1 MKYKYILFDLDGT
14 LTDPRVG
21 ITKSVQYALEKTGIK
36 EVALRE
42 LERFIGPPLKESFME
57 FYSYDEQTVI
67 TAIKYYREYF
77 QEQGIFEN
85 EVYQG
90 IADLLDQLT
99 EQGTIN
105 VVATSKPTV
114 FAERIIEYFGLK
126 KYFHSIVGSNLD
138 GTRSSKAEII
148 SYIIAKL
155 NINTME
161 DMVMIGD
168 RKHDVVGAQRN
179 NIDSIGVSYGYG
191 TIEELRSVN
200 PTFIVDSISELSKLL
215 VQ

>member
-36 EVALRE
+36 GVALRE

-99 EQGTIN
+99 EQDTIN

-114 FAERIIEYFGLK
+114 FAERIIEHFGLK

-168 RKHDVVGAQRN
+168 RKHDVIGAQWN